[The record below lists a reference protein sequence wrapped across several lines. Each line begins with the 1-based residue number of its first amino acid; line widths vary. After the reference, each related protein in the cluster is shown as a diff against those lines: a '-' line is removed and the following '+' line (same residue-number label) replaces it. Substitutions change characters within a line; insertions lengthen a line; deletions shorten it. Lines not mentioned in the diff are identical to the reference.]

1 MKVEWQRL
9 RDQLVWDEEEVREW
23 DDVRR
28 EDQEGGFEVHMGYL
42 LGICVEKNSE
52 LSLDNPVRKFKGRV
66 VFQGDRVV
74 DQNYDAAMFQDLGS
88 APATMEAAKVGDF
101 YGCIPGHSLEIAD
114 AVQAYVQAEMKGTPT
129 WVCLPPDQRPAAW
142 RHMRKPACRLR
153 KALYGHP
160 DAGTFWEDR
169 CEAHL
174 KTEGFRAVGS
184 DWPSGVLSRR
194 S

>member
-28 EDQEGGFEVHMGYL
+28 EAQEGGFEVHMGYL

-52 LSLDNPVRKFKGRV
+52 LSLDKPARNYKGRV
-66 VFQGDRVV
+66 VFQGNRVV

-101 YGCIPGHSLEIAD
+101 YGC
-114 AVQAYVQAEMKGTPT
+114 MCK
-129 WVCLPPDQRPAAW
+129 R
-142 RHMRKPACRLR
+142 
-153 KALYGHP
+153 
-160 DAGTFWEDR
+160 TF
-169 CEAHL
+169 
-174 KTEGFRAVGS
+174 
-184 DWPSGVLSRR
+184 RR
-194 S
+194 I